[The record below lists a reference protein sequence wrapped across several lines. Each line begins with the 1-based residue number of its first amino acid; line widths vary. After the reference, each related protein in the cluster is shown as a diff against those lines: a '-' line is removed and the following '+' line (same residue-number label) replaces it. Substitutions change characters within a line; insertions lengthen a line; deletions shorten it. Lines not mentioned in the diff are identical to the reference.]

1 MHGFDRITA
10 SGNCLLVGYHSRC
23 TVDLVYALVNIQ
35 PSIIATYLMFK
46 VPFMS
51 GVLAQFN
58 FMPSG
63 SNGKAEMGFI
73 SALSGSK
80 RPLLLLPGGVYECL
94 KPLAQVGKLQWKDV
108 PGFARIIH
116 QEQEHLGSKTKVIP
130 FHTKNCE
137 KVLFRSDFIYE
148 TCGNLSSVMYSA
160 FKRGHYY
167 FLPVMLTLMFMSIG
181 LKFVPRP
188 VKLDTFFGEPVILQP
203 GESAEAFAARIATAA
218 QDLVDR
224 VEALPESKV
233 PMPYDG
239 GAVETLL
246 FWGTG
251 TYTALQNCVVIAFI
265 LFMIWLPVIA
275 GTYVI
280 NILFHLC
287 V

>member
-1 MHGFDRITA
+1 MHGLEHVTA

-46 VPFMS
+46 VPLMS

-58 FMPSG
+58 FLPSG
-63 SNGKAEMGFI
+63 SNGKAQMGFI

-116 QEQEHLGSKTKVIP
+116 QEQKYLGSKTKVVP

-137 KVLFRSDFIYE
+137 KVLYRSDFIYE
-148 TCGNLSSVMYSA
+148 TCGSLSSDMYSA

-167 FLPVMLTLMFMSIG
+167 LLPVMLTLMFMSIG

-188 VKLDTFFGEPVILQP
+188 VKLDTYFGEPVVLRKDETA
-203 GESAEAFAARIATAA
+203 ESFAARIATAA
-218 QDLVDR
+218 QDLVDK
-224 VEALPESKV
+224 VEAMPESKD

-239 GAVETLL
+239 GVLERLL

-251 TYTALQNCVVIAFI
+251 AYTALQNCVVIAFI
-265 LFMIWLPVIA
+265 LFMIWLPVLA
-275 GTYVI
+275 GAYVTM
-280 NILFHLC
+280 LLC
-287 V
+287 HHCV